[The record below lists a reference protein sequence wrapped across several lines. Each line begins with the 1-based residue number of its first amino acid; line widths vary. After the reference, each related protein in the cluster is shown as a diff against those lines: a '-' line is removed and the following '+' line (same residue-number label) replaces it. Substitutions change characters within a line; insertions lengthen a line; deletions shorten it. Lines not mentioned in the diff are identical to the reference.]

1 MVFSYLTSSKWQC
14 YAAAGGQAGVVSIAL
29 GAFLWQS
36 AALSSAAALQGAPR
50 SARTIAQVR
59 HYACVYQAAACVL
72 QSSPVW
78 AGRCQTLRPSCIG
91 GFAGLAQHD
100 TGPVT
105 ECGFVRYVWAAKEAY
120 PQTYFREPVIACLAC
135 TGDQAGVVYGSAHGQ
150 FRQGG
155 AGRGQLTAP

>member
-1 MVFSYLTSSKWQC
+1 MQLSQQQQLAVSRCCRW
-14 YAAAGGQAGVVSIAL
+14 AGRCRQRDTRRLSMAKRCFELSC
-29 GAFLWQS
+29 S
-36 AALSSAAALQGAPR
+36 ASGAPR
-50 SARTIAQVR
+50 SARTGVQVR

-72 QSSPVW
+72 QSSPIW
-78 AGRCQTLRPSCIG
+78 AGRCQTLWPSCIG

-105 ECGFVRYVWAAKEAY
+105 ECGFFRYVWAAKEAY

-155 AGRGQLTAP
+155 AGRGQFTAP